1 MDINRIIHIA
11 ANAGRIILEN
21 GGETY
26 RAEETINRI
35 CSSYDL
41 IDSESFV
48 TPSIIIVSAS
58 SNFGQ
63 TISIIKRI
71 NYRTIN
77 LEKIAQINN
86 LSRNIKGLGYS
97 LEAIET
103 QLAKIDSIKPYSLK
117 YMVIASA
124 VAAGC
129 FTIVLGGDLK
139 DMIVSALAGGMM
151 KLILYY
157 LYSLKA
163 NEFFVNIF
171 GGFTA
176 TLISLICINLN
187 LATNLDKVIIGSLTL
202 LVPGLAITN
211 AIRDTIAGDLIS
223 GIMRAVEAFL
233 IAIAVAVGSGIVFK
247 LWFSIFGGLNI

>member
-41 IDSESFV
+41 TESECFV
-48 TPSIIIVSAS
+48 TPSIIIVSAAG
-58 SNFGQ
+58 NFGQ
-63 TISIIKRI
+63 SISVIKRI
-71 NYRTIN
+71 NNRTIN
-77 LEKIAQINN
+77 LEKIIQIND
-86 LSRNIKGLGYS
+86 LSRNIKAMGYS
-97 LEAIET
+97 LEAIENK
-103 QLAKIDSIKPYSLK
+103 LDSIDLIKPYEMK
-117 YMVIASA
+117 FMVLASSI
-124 VAAGC
+124 AAGC
-129 FTIVLGGDLK
+129 LTLAFGGDIK
-139 DMIVSALAGGMM
+139 DMLVAAVAGGIM
-151 KLILYY
+151 KLLIDFLYT
-157 LYSLKA
+157 LKA
-163 NEFFVNIF
+163 NEFFINIF

-176 TLISLICINLN
+176 TLICLAGIKLN
-187 LATNLDKVIIGSLTL
+187 LATHMDKVTIGALML

-247 LWFSIFGGLNI
+247 LWFTMFGGISL

>member
-41 IDSESFV
+41 LESESFV

-58 SNFGQ
+58 GNFGQ
-63 TISIIKRI
+63 TMSIIKRI

-77 LEKIAQINN
+77 LEKIIQIND
-86 LSRNIKGLGYS
+86 LSRNIKSLGYS

-103 QLAKIDSIKPYSLK
+103 KLNNIDAIKPYSRK
-117 YMVIASA
+117 HTFAASFI
-124 VAAGC
+124 AAGC
-129 FTIVLGGDLK
+129 LTMAFGGNYK
-139 DMIVSALAGGMM
+139 DMILAAFAGGIM
-151 KLILYY
+151 KIIIEF
-157 LYSLKA
+157 LYSLKS
-163 NEFFVNIF
+163 NEFFVNVF

-176 TLISLICINLN
+176 TLICLIGINLN
-187 LATNLDKVIIGSLTL
+187 LATNLDKVTIGALML

-233 IAIAVAVGSGIVFK
+233 TAIAVALGSGIVFK
-247 LWFSIFGGLNI
+247 LWFSMFGGIG

>member
-1 MDINRIIHIA
+1 MDINRIVHIA

-26 RAEETINRI
+26 RAEETINRL

-41 IDSESFV
+41 IGSESFV
-48 TPSIIIVSAS
+48 TPTIIIVSAS
-58 SNFGQ
+58 GNFGQ

-71 NYRTIN
+71 KYRTIN
-77 LEKIAQINN
+77 LEKIAHIND
-86 LSRNIKGLGYS
+86 LSRNIKKLGYS

-103 QLAKIDSIKPYSLK
+103 ELSRIDSIKPYSLK
-117 YMVIASA
+117 YMVLASS
-124 VAAGC
+124 VAAGSLTLA
-129 FTIVLGGDLK
+129 FGGNIK
-139 DMIVSALAGGMM
+139 DMLVSAIAGGLM
-151 KLILYY
+151 KLLLYF
-157 LYSLKA
+157 LSSLKA
-163 NEFFVNIF
+163 NDFFINIF
-171 GGFTA
+171 GGFIA
-176 TLISLICINLN
+176 TLIALICVNLN

-247 LWFSIFGGLNI
+247 IWFSFLGGINI